1 MFHQGQNNTW
11 EKKKKQFAVVK
22 DWKQFI
28 MCLVNLSLELYWQTT
43 EHWETDMQMKCSQN
57 ETLTLSRN
65 NKLHPCRWLAH
76 TFPFTPSR
84 LETRPTAATRQP
96 RKEKK
101 EKGDEGDSHPPLYV
115 VDANIRMCTIQL
127 WSTQFSVSSVD
138 DLCENV
144 LVGVNGVLWIVYMFM
159 YIYIWIYIYAH
170 TYLHTYTHICVYMYK
185 YIYLCMHIYTYIF
198 SICMH
203 GYVFIYVY
211 THTYVCIKQ
220 VFEVAI

>member
-1 MFHQGQNNTW
+1 
-11 EKKKKQFAVVK
+11 
-22 DWKQFI
+22 

-65 NKLHPCRWLAH
+65 NKLHPCCWLAH

-144 LVGVNGVLWIVYMFM
+144 LVGVNGVLWIVFLY
-159 YIYIWIYIYAH
+159 
-170 TYLHTYTHICVYMYK
+170 
-185 YIYLCMHIYTYIF
+185 IYTYIY
-198 SICMH
+198 IRIH
-203 GYVFIYVY
+203 TYIHTHIYVY
-211 THTYVCIKQ
+211 ICISIYIYVCISIHTYS
-220 VFEVAI
+220 VYVCMYMCLYMYTHTHMCV